1 MAQNMMQNLQAIAQ
15 NTAADSI
22 KMLDIDELHESPDNF
37 FTVDRIEELADT
49 ILGQG
54 GVKDNL
60 IVCPQRSGGYEI
72 ISGHRRRA
80 AVKLLLD
87 RGERISRYLP
97 CLVQNY
103 WDNGEKQID
112 IVLMNIS
119 SRQITDAELWQSYKV
134 LDRILKEKKSSGMRF
149 GRIRE
154 KLAELLGIS
163 TGQVSKLENV
173 RHNAVPSVVEAV
185 QNGELSL
192 SAANEIAKMDA
203 VSQLTTKKE
212 GKKPKKRATNGTNS
226 DPRKC
231 ATNGTKSE
239 AFEQI
244 SHFITEHYGDLESI
258 FTAYSGLSD
267 NAAEQDLLHE
277 LLTLLHTLISERVN
291 DV

>member
-1 MAQNMMQNLQAIAQ
+1 MAQNMMQNLQAIVQ
-15 NTAADSI
+15 NTAADGI

-119 SRQITDAELWQSYKV
+119 SRQIKDAELWQSYKV

-185 QNGELSL
+185 QNGELTL

-203 VSQLTTKKE
+203 VSQLTTMQA
-212 GKKPKKRATNGTNS
+212 GKKPDKRATNGTNPEPGKRATNGTNS
-226 DPRKC
+226 R
-231 ATNGTKSE
+231 ASE
-239 AFEQI
+239 QL
-244 SHFITEHYGDLESI
+244 SHFIAAHYHELESI
-258 FTAYSGLSD
+258 FTAYSGASD
-267 NAAEQDLLHE
+267 HAEEKDLLHE
-277 LLTLLHTLISERVN
+277 LLTLLRTLISEQTD